1 MNPQRNDSTTVDPM
15 IKPTKRRVLLLG
27 ILSPFI
33 ACFLNVIVGELLL
46 HYSVNPEKDWR
57 FRLTVSTVVMIVPF
71 AVTLV
76 LALKARRHTG
86 LLLSGKIGIAIALLS
101 LSLVAKPLND
111 GITRAKQ
118 ERNSQVRDLPA
129 PLFDTPD
136 LSGKSQRLANYK
148 GKVIL
153 VNVWA
158 TWCAPCRAEM
168 PALDRLYRERKDRG
182 FVVLGMSDE
191 NVETQKEFQ
200 DEVKVSYP
208 LLTWKGNVP
217 HFYRD
222 IARYPALFLIDRQG
236 KLQPATDPEQPFEKI
251 AASVDAL
258 LSKGPLR

>member
-1 MNPQRNDSTTVDPM
+1 M
-15 IKPTKRRVLLLG
+15 IKPTNRRVLISG
-27 ILSPFI
+27 ILSPSI
-33 ACFLNVIVGELLL
+33 ALFLNVIVGGLLL

-57 FRLTVSTVVMIVPF
+57 FRLWLSTVVMLVPF
-71 AVTLV
+71 AVTIV
-76 LALKARRHTG
+76 LATRARRRVE
-86 LLLSGKIGIAIALLS
+86 LLLSGKIGICIAVLS
-101 LSLVAKPLND
+101 LGLAAKPLKD

-136 LSGKSQRLANYK
+136 LSGKSQRLEDYR

-191 NVETQKEFQ
+191 NVGTQKKFQ

-208 LLTWKGNVP
+208 LLTCEGNVP
-217 HFYRD
+217 RFYRD
-222 IARYPALFLIDRQG
+222 IARYPALFLINRQG
-236 KLQPATDPEQPFEKI
+236 KLQPAPDPEQPFEKI

-258 LSKGPLR
+258 LSKEPLQ

>member
-1 MNPQRNDSTTVDPM
+1 M
-15 IKPTKRRVLLLG
+15 IKPLNRRVLLSG
-27 ILSPFI
+27 ILSPFV
-33 ACFLNVIVGELLL
+33 ALFLNVIVSQLLL

-57 FRLTVSTVVMIVPF
+57 FRLSVSTVVIVAPF
-71 AVTLV
+71 AVTLA
-76 LALKARRHTG
+76 LAIKARRRAE
-86 LLLSGKIGIAIALLS
+86 LLLSGKIGIFIAVLS
-101 LSLVAKPLND
+101 LVLVAKPLSD
-111 GITRAKQ
+111 GFIRAKQ
-118 ERNSQVRDLPA
+118 ERNSMVRDLPA

-136 LSGKSQRLANYK
+136 LSGKSQRLADYR

-158 TWCAPCRAEM
+158 TWCAPCRVEM
-168 PALDRLYRERKDRG
+168 RALDRLYRERKDQG

-191 NVETQKEFQ
+191 NIETQKRFQ

-236 KLQPATDPEQPFEKI
+236 KVQPAPDPEQPFEKI
-251 AASVDAL
+251 AVSVDAL
-258 LSKGPLR
+258 LGKEPSR